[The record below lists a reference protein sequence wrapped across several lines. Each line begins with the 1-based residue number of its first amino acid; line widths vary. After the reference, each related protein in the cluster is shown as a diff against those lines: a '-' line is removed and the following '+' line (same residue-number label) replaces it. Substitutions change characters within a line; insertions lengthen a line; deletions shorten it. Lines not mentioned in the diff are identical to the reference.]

1 MPKVRKNLMIIL
13 LTGVFLLGV
22 TGFSFAADV
31 SLPPDALPASEQILY
46 YPLKLESGTYM
57 DYMQTIY
64 NCLQG
69 GSDFVQEPL
78 MSFDKDLN
86 AVPVGAESWE
96 VSEDGLS
103 WTFHLRKELKWSDG
117 QPVTANDYVFA
128 LQRCAQQGYDF
139 SWYWSLMIEIKNWD
153 KVEKGELPVDE
164 LGIKALDDY
173 TLVLTTE
180 VSKPYLLGALVWLF
194 PVPQHVVKQH
204 GNEYATQ
211 AETMVSNGPFKVEEW
226 VKGSHITLVKNPYYE
241 GLWKPYLEKIVL
253 KYGTFDP
260 VTGFPAYLNN
270 EIYRSDVNPGQLAY
284 VRQNMPDEL
293 HSWPMFRIFYLSF
306 DTTKPPFDDI
316 RVRYAINHAS
326 NREELCSTVLKDL
339 ASPEYSLLVKGFPGY
354 DDAEEAKESSK
365 FDPELAKK
373 LLAEAG
379 YPDGKGFPE
388 LELWIRAE
396 DQLMPWQKPAA
407 EYIQAQLKE
416 NLGIN
421 IIPRIMEVK
430 TFTDALNQRTHN
442 FFLLAYQFDYVDPSN
457 FMDLYLTGGRH
468 AWSSDEYDEL
478 VRKADSLGEWEQRV
492 EKYREAER
500 ILAKECP
507 AVFLFQ
513 QQYSAAWKP
522 FLKGEGL
529 EPNKDGLSSWG
540 DMWARY
546 AVTHIYIS
554 KH

>member
-1 MPKVRKNLMIIL
+1 
-13 LTGVFLLGV
+13 
-22 TGFSFAADV
+22 
-31 SLPPDALPASEQILY
+31 
-46 YPLKLESGTYM
+46 
-57 DYMQTIY
+57 
-64 NCLQG
+64 
-69 GSDFVQEPL
+69 
-78 MSFDKDLN
+78 
-86 AVPVGAESWE
+86 
-96 VSEDGLS
+96 
-103 WTFHLRKELKWSDG
+103 
-117 QPVTANDYVFA
+117 
-128 LQRCAQQGYDF
+128 
-139 SWYWSLMIEIKNWD
+139 
-153 KVEKGELPVDE
+153 
-164 LGIKALDDY
+164 
-173 TLVLTTE
+173 
-180 VSKPYLLGALVWLF
+180 
-194 PVPQHVVKQH
+194 
-204 GNEYATQ
+204 
-211 AETMVSNGPFKVEEW
+211 
-226 VKGSHITLVKNPYYE
+226 
-241 GLWKPYLEKIVL
+241 
-253 KYGTFDP
+253 
-260 VTGFPAYLNN
+260 
-270 EIYRSDVNPGQLAY
+270 
-284 VRQNMPDEL
+284 MPDEL